1 MGVRGPA
8 IHHVATNGYLGV
20 VNVIEDRGWGPGTRD
35 EGGIIS
41 LERADERG
49 QSRDS
54 EVLFAGG
61 GGKERKFIKGRSRRE
76 AKVNGGLRIERVRL

>member
-20 VNVIEDRGWGPGTRD
+20 VNVIEDRGWGPETRD

-61 GGKERKFIKGRSRRE
+61 GGGRKGSLSRGE
-76 AKVNGGLRIERVRL
+76 VAEKQK

>member
-61 GGKERKFIKGRSRRE
+61 GGEGKEVYQGEKSPRSKSEWGIKD
-76 AKVNGGLRIERVRL
+76 